1 MTKPLFVAISDIHF
15 NINTLEIASKSL
27 KAARNKAEELNIPL
41 IIAGDLNDT
50 KAIIRAEVANAI
62 IKILKPARIKVY
74 ILEGNHDKVNE
85 KGREHGLNY
94 LEPYAEIIDRPRN
107 IPLNRP
113 SIGDWDGWVTFLP
126 YSSSPPD
133 SLPTEYVLSKLVV
146 MHQGFM
152 GAFMGDY
159 IQDKSS
165 MSVDIVKDYTVIS
178 GHYHRHQTL
187 GTVTYI
193 GSPYT
198 ITFGEANDGPKGFL
212 VVNTNGTFTREIL
225 KLRKHIIVER
235 TLSDLETEVSSY
247 NPGDLVRIKVKGTR
261 QELNQVDKHALGLKL
276 FGHSNYRLDLIVEES
291 TKEIN
296 KNIDLTDNEIML
308 ELIEQNAPHLKQLYL
323 EVLNETQESKT
334 R

>member
-1 MTKPLFVAISDIHF
+1 MSKPLFVAISDIHF
-15 NINTLEIASKSL
+15 NINTLELASKSL
-27 KAARNKAEELNIPL
+27 QAALHKAEELNIPL

-62 IKILKPARIKVY
+62 IRILKPAKIKVY

-94 LEPYAEIIDRPRN
+94 LAPYAYILDMPHILGLNGHPVFVIPYQSDSEAIIGT
-107 IPLNRP
+107 LNAHQ
-113 SIGDWDGWVTFLP
+113 
-126 YSSSPPD
+126 
-133 SLPTEYVLSKLVV
+133 LVPKIII
-146 MHQGFM
+146 MHQGFR

-165 MSVDIVKDYTVIS
+165 ISIEVFKKHTVIS

-212 VVNTNGTFTREIL
+212 IINTDGTFERQIL
-225 KLRKHIIVER
+225 ELRKHIVVNRRINR
-235 TLSDLETEVSSY
+235 DLEIPIDNY
-247 NPGDLVRIKVKGTR
+247 QHGDLVKVRITGPRGLLKLVNK
-261 QELNQVDKHALGLKL
+261 QKLGLKL
-276 FGHSNYRLDLIVEES
+276 IGHGNFKLELIVEDPEES
-291 TKEIN
+291 HTPHL
-296 KNIDLTDNEIML
+296 DLTDHELMLQLIKNKKPSL
-308 ELIEQNAPHLKQLYL
+308 ELTYMELINAIETSVA
-323 EVLNETQESKT
+323 
-334 R
+334 